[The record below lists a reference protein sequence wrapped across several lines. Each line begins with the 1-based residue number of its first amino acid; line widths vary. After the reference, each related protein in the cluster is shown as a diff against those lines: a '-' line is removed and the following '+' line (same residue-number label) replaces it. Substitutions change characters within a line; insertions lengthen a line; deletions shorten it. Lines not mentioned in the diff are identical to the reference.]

1 MLTIAI
7 SGIVAGLAGAHLSMG
22 IFRQLISGISFGLAF
37 EGVVVALL
45 ARNNPLVIPFTGLL
59 YAYLRAGAQ
68 FMERDANIS
77 FEIVKIIQA
86 VIILLIT
93 AEALSVF
100 FSDRNKRKI
109 LA

>member
-1 MLTIAI
+1 M
-7 SGIVAGLAGAHLSMG
+7 
-22 IFRQLISGISFGLAF
+22 
-37 EGVVVALL
+37 
-45 ARNNPLVIPFTGLL
+45 
-59 YAYLRAGAQ
+59 RAGAQ

-109 LA
+109 LS